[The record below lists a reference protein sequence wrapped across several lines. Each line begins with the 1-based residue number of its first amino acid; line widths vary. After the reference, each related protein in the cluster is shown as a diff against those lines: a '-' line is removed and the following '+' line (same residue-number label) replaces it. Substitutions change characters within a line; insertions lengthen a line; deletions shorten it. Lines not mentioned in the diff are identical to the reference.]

1 MEDDSVDVDDEDD
14 DDADLESYQ
23 GETGPFNATITIKNP
38 AAIKPI
44 QVSTINGSILFVTFV
59 SYLHV

>member
-44 QVSTINGSILFVTFV
+44 QVSHL
-59 SYLHV
+59 YLICLLTSSRF